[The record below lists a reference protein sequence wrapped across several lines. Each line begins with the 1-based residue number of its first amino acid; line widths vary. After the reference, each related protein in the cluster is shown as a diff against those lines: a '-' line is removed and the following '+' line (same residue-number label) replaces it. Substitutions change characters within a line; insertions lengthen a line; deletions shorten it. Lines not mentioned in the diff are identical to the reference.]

1 MSRLLGR
8 LAAALAAMIVAN
20 SAGETLPG
28 PDTGNMGTEEPV
40 VWENIDVSG
49 LPELT
54 PETYPLAWP
63 DKNLTLPIPPYPLQC
78 YLGDDGKWK
87 TRRYPEGM
95 VRRPDLHYYEM
106 APLDKEIRQ

>member
-54 PETYPLAWP
+54 PETYPLVDGSTAP
-63 DKNLTLPIPPYPLQC
+63 SASLREATLFASLS
-78 YLGDDGKWK
+78 
-87 TRRYPEGM
+87 
-95 VRRPDLHYYEM
+95 
-106 APLDKEIRQ
+106 